1 MMSDDAST
9 YLQGEA
15 ETLRDAIEEFER
27 DGYLG
32 QFAAREGGVVRCFSC
47 RHDFAP
53 VATTVDTIR
62 RLEGASDPD
71 DMLAVVPLT
80 CPHCATRGTLV
91 LAYGPEAALEDSEVL
106 AALPQPSQPPTPDTG
121 SPIPDSTAPGSGIR
135 PATPRPKERH
145 MTLDP
150 SEKRD
155 AGDAVGDVLSGFNAE
170 EIVDDPDEL
179 DDDPKPAPA
188 ATPDSPNPI

>member
-1 MMSDDAST
+1 
-9 YLQGEA
+9 
-15 ETLRDAIEEFER
+15 
-27 DGYLG
+27 
-32 QFAAREGGVVRCFSC
+32 
-47 RHDFAP
+47 
-53 VATTVDTIR
+53 
-62 RLEGASDPD
+62 
-71 DMLAVVPLT
+71 
-80 CPHCATRGTLV
+80 
-91 LAYGPEAALEDSEVL
+91 
-106 AALPQPSQPPTPDTG
+106 
-121 SPIPDSTAPGSGIR
+121 
-135 PATPRPKERH
+135 